1 MKSLIKR
8 LQRSLER
15 ELLHKDSVLPR
26 QSLSRDGM
34 WALGYS
40 QCRIRALEDVLDELK
55 LKENENE

>member
-1 MKSLIKR
+1 
-8 LQRSLER
+8 
-15 ELLHKDSVLPR
+15 
-26 QSLSRDGM
+26 M